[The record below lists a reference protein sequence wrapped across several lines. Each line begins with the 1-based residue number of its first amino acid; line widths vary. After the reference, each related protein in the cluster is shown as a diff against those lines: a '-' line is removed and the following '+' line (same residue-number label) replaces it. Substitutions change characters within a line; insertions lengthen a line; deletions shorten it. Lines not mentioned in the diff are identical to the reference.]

1 MGNAFS
7 NPLDDSKQDRMKEII
22 NEVVAV
28 FAKVFPLRYK
38 DALIAK
44 IKEDAQGGDD
54 EDPNKLPAIPVPDF
68 PLKEGTMDKRG
79 DVVKNWKNRFFVAL
93 NKADNFVI
101 NYMEKEG
108 GKIKGTINCCGYRAR
123 EFDED
128 EAKEYGEFGIKLVP
142 YNERRRTWYM
152 KAKDAA
158 DQEEWMRIFNN
169 ACNKAKPPV
178 NNDQV
183 LSAAF
188 EGAYRAVR
196 WNYGF
201 YGWYSIAGTEAE
213 TLGGLCCDILDRE
226 LINDVIREI
235 PSGPQRSTACTI
247 VRKTVDTAV
256 VSAVSACWNSVV
268 GMCEG
273 LRETIE
279 TTVKGLLT
287 PLFEQEVQIKEKV
300 VESISG
306 TVNPFLSD
314 VGGKVCAPLL
324 RVLANSITKGFCA
337 ALKGYS
343 EYMKEKIEKGQLSE
357 AHFEAEAKRVDRA
370 IEYWW
375 SGPLEKANQICWSIY
390 SSDLAALAS
399 LFSSGGFT
407 PYSVYS
413 QSLDSIRDLT
423 HRAHYKFTIK
433 ARESGCSNLDT
444 ILSEI
449 LSDMVHDAK
458 LAETAILNGILL
470 ETLQPTVESN
480 VIVPCGELVQPVQD
494 LIDAIPVPGLADL
507 FNLPSMVEEVIGSI
521 VEGGVSAIV
530 EGSVADIEAQI
541 DAAGGELGVV

>member
-7 NPLDDSKQDRMKEII
+7 NPLDEHKQARMNEII

-38 DALIAK
+38 DALISK
-44 IKEDAQGGDD
+44 VKDDAQGGEE
-54 EDPNKLPAIPVPDF
+54 EDPNRLPAIPDPDY

-93 NKADNFVI
+93 NKADNYAI

-142 YNERRRTWYM
+142 YNERRRTWYV
-152 KAKDAA
+152 KAKDAQ
-158 DQEEWMRIFNN
+158 DQEEWMRVFNN
-169 ACNKAKPPV
+169 ACSKAKPPV
-178 NNDQV
+178 NNDRV
-183 LSAAF
+183 LAEAF

-226 LINDVIREI
+226 LINDVMRDI
-235 PSGPQRSTACTI
+235 PAGPQRNTACSI

-256 VSAVSACWNSVV
+256 VAAVSACWNSVV

-273 LRETIE
+273 LRETLE

-287 PLFEQEVQIKEKV
+287 PLFEQEAKLKEKV

-306 TVNPFLSD
+306 TVNPFLAD
-314 VGGKVCAPLL
+314 VGGRVCTPLVK
-324 RVLANSITKGFCA
+324 VLASSVTKGFCA
-337 ALKGYS
+337 ALKGYAES
-343 EYMKEKIEKGQLSE
+343 MRDKIEKGQFVE
-357 AHFEAEAKRVDRA
+357 AQFESNAKSADRA

-390 SSDLAALAS
+390 SSDLADLAS

-413 QSLDSIRDLT
+413 SSLDSIRDLT
-423 HRAHYKFTIK
+423 HRAHYKFTTK
-433 ARESGCSNLDT
+433 AVENGYANLDA
-444 ILSEI
+444 LLNEV
-449 LSDMVHDAK
+449 LADMVHDAK
-458 LAETAILNGILL
+458 LAETAILNGILMD
-470 ETLQPTVESN
+470 TLQPSVESN

-494 LIDAIPVPGLADL
+494 LIDAIPVPGLSDL
-507 FNLPSMVEEVIGSI
+507 FNLPSIVEEVIGSI

-530 EGSVADIEAQI
+530 EASVGEVEAAI
-541 DAAGGELGVV
+541 DAAGSEIGV

>member
-7 NPLDDSKQDRMKEII
+7 NPLDDSKQARMNEII

-44 IKEDAQGGDD
+44 IKEEAQGGEED
-54 EDPNKLPAIPVPDF
+54 DPNKLPPIPDPDYAI
-68 PLKEGTMDKRG
+68 KEGTMDKRG

-123 EFDED
+123 EYDED
-128 EAKEYGEFGIKLVP
+128 ETKEFGEFGIKLVP
-142 YNERRRTWYM
+142 YNHRRRTWYM

-158 DQEEWMRIFNN
+158 DQEEWMRVFNN
-169 ACNKAKPPV
+169 ACSKAKAPV

-183 LSAAF
+183 LAAAF

-201 YGWYSIAGTEAE
+201 YGWYAISGTEAE

-226 LINDVIREI
+226 LINDVLYNI
-235 PSGPQRSTACTI
+235 PAGPQRNTACSV

-256 VSAVSACWNSVV
+256 VAAVSACWNSVV
-268 GMCEG
+268 GLCEG
-273 LRETIE
+273 LRATLE
-279 TTVKGLLT
+279 TTVKGLLN
-287 PLFEQEVQIKEKV
+287 PLFEQEVVLKEKIV
-300 VESISG
+300 SSISG
-306 TVNPFLSD
+306 NVNPFLSD
-314 VGGKVCAPLL
+314 VGSRVCRPLL
-324 RVLANSITKGFCA
+324 KVTASSITKAFCA
-337 ALKGYS
+337 AIKGYAHG
-343 EYMKEKIEKGQLSE
+343 MRGKIEQGNFTE
-357 AHFEAEAKRVDRA
+357 ASFATNAKWADRE

-375 SGPLEKANQICWSIY
+375 SGPLEKSNQICWNIY
-390 SSDLAALAS
+390 TSDLADVAS

-413 QSLDSIRDLT
+413 FALDGIRDLT
-423 HRAHYKFTIK
+423 HRAHYKFTTK
-433 ARESGCSNLDT
+433 AVENGYANLEAV
-444 ILSEI
+444 LSEV
-449 LSDMVHDAK
+449 LADMVHDAK
-458 LAETAILNGILL
+458 LAEKVILNGILL
-470 ETLQPTVESN
+470 DLLQPSVESN

-494 LIDAIPVPGLADL
+494 LIDSIPVPGLSDL
-507 FNLPSMVEEVIGSI
+507 FNLPSLVEEVIGNVVQGS
-521 VEGGVSAIV
+521 VSAIID
-530 EGSVADIEAQI
+530 GSTADIEAAI
-541 DAAGGELGVV
+541 DGAGSEVGV

>member
-1 MGNAFS
+1 MGNSFS
-7 NPLDDSKQDRMKEII
+7 NPLDESKQARMNEII

-44 IKEDAQGGDD
+44 IKEDAQGGDE
-54 EDPNKLPAIPVPDF
+54 EDPNKLPAIPDPDY

-93 NKADNFVI
+93 NKADNYVI

-108 GKIKGTINCCGYRAR
+108 GKIKGSINCCGYRAR
-123 EFDED
+123 DFEED

-142 YNERRRTWYM
+142 WNERRRTWYV
-152 KAKDAA
+152 KAKDAQ
-158 DQEEWMRIFNN
+158 DKEEWMRVFNN

-178 NNDQV
+178 NKDQV
-183 LSAAF
+183 LAAAF

-226 LINDVIREI
+226 LINDVIYNI
-235 PSGPQRSTACTI
+235 PSGPQRNTACSI

-256 VSAVSACWNSVV
+256 VAAVSACWNSVV
-268 GMCEG
+268 GLCEG
-273 LRETIE
+273 LRATLE

-287 PLFEQEVQIKEKV
+287 PLFEQEVALKEKIV
-300 VESISG
+300 NSISG

-314 VGGKVCAPLL
+314 VGGRVCRPLL
-324 RVLANSITKGFCA
+324 KVAASSITKGFCA
-337 ALKGYS
+337 AIKGYADG
-343 EYMKEKIEKGQLSE
+343 MRGKIEQGN
-357 AHFEAEAKRVDRA
+357 FAEASFESNAKWADRE

-390 SSDLAALAS
+390 TSDLAEVAS

-413 QSLDSIRDLT
+413 SALDSIRDLT
-423 HRAHYKFTIK
+423 HRAHYKFTTR
-433 ARESGCSNLDT
+433 AVESGYANLT
-444 ILSEI
+444 GILNEV
-449 LSDMVHDAK
+449 LADMVHDAK
-458 LAETAILNGILL
+458 LAEVTIINGILL
-470 ETLQPTVESN
+470 DILQPSIESN

-494 LIDAIPVPGLADL
+494 LIDAIPVPGLSDL
-507 FNLPSMVEEVIGSI
+507 FNLPSLVEEVIGSI

-530 EGSVADIEAQI
+530 DGSKADVESAI
-541 DAAGGELGVV
+541 DRAGSEIGV